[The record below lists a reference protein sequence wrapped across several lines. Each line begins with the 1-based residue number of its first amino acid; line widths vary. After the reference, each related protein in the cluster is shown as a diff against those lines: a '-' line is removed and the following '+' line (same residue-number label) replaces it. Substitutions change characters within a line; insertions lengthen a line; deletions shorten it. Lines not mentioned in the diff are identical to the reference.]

1 MELMILVFIFALIVA
16 GVWLK
21 KPLYLSMGLAA
32 VAGFLLYGVP
42 VAQLPEILRQGIV
55 GQSTINMVLA
65 FYTITFLQRML
76 EKRQRLKQAEEAITQ
91 VFGSRRINAMLTPF
105 VVGMMPSVGAVLI
118 AAPIVDRAAGEALN
132 RDERMF
138 VSSFYRH
145 ISEAFLPTYAN
156 ILLALQLSGVKALP
170 FLAGM
175 APMVLALFALGYVFY
190 VRKIPKV
197 HEGEEAAAIGRRAAV
212 AALFRSLW
220 SILVSVVLILIL
232 PLPIYLVVL
241 GVILVNI
248 LVDRFTWEELKP
260 MFRSALEVKLIV
272 NTIVIMIFKEVLLA
286 SGVLFRLPALFS
298 GLPIPREG
306 VYALIMLVGAVIAGT
321 QAMVAILTPLAF
333 TAGPD
338 LPLLVL
344 LMSTGYMAAQV
355 SPSHIC
361 LSVVAEYYRSSLAAL
376 VKKTLPILAVF
387 SVITLVYYY
396 LLRLI

>member
-32 VAGFLLYGVP
+32 VAGFLMYGVP